1 MFAFACDHFKA
12 LEQLFLSI
20 RPVDA
25 HGLENQHHCDVS

>member
-12 LEQLFLSI
+12 LEQLFFVNLPI
-20 RPVDA
+20 DP